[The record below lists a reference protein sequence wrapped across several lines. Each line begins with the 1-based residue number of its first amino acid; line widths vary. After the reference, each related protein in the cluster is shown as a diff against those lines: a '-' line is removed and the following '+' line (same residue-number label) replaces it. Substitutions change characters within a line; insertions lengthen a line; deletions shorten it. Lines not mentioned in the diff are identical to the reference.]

1 MFYDK
6 SFQSF
11 FFYLL
16 FFKYSFCLTKIVS
29 ITSESLE
36 KAFAGIDTL
45 VYVASKTYSV
55 FDRVGEL
62 ENVLAAMKTISCS
75 NELYFVR
82 RFCRSDGHNSS

>member
-1 MFYDK
+1 MFNLLLQFTKY
-6 SFQSF
+6 SF
-11 FFYLL
+11 
-16 FFKYSFCLTKIVS
+16 SFCLTKIVS

-75 NELYFVR
+75 DELCFVR